1 MKKRTA
7 RGLLSLFFAVMFFM
21 TLAMGTVFAIETET
35 EVFAQ
40 PETPVQTEEST
51 QLEEPAATNKPIET
65 EQPETAEETAV
76 PEEPVASEKPDA
88 DEEMVTVY
96 FFTTSEKP
104 WKTLQTP
111 KGKPMQEPQ
120 DVPKYEGYRFVHWYE
135 IDKKFEGEIS
145 ERFSFE
151 DSICTTLR
159 LKAYYEPISEATEE
173 PAQTEELVA
182 TDNPVETEDTVE
194 ADNPAQTDEPV
205 EMEEPVA
212 TDKPVETEDT
222 VEADNPAQ
230 TDEPVEMEDA
240 VETDEPVETA
250 DIIELDEL
258 GKTDEPIVMDE
269 LVETE
274 DSIQMEEPVETEQPE
289 SIVEPFGR
297 ITDANGNIL
306 LTEEDLPEEAEKLFT
321 IEDEEQPEKTIDIF
335 YSFEGN
341 FLNVGDKV
349 TLYAIL
355 YGFEDDIFT
364 LQWQQSEDGEN
375 WTDIQGETF
384 NTYEFTLTEE
394 NLDLSWRMKVVVAP
408 TEETPIVPAP
418 ETGTEEE
425 TAPIPEAMD
434 APTVPTPE
442 TEEETKPAPQ
452 ASVEPSTESIPE
464 TTVEQTFKP
473 TL

>member
-1 MKKRTA
+1 MKKRTT

-76 PEEPVASEKPDA
+76 PEEPVASEKPDT

-375 WTDIQGETF
+375 WTDIEGETF

>member
-1 MKKRTA
+1 
-7 RGLLSLFFAVMFFM
+7 
-21 TLAMGTVFAIETET
+21 MGTVFAIETET

-182 TDNPVETEDTVE
+182 TDN
-194 ADNPAQTDEPV
+194 
-205 EMEEPVA
+205 
-212 TDKPVETEDT
+212 PVETEDT